1 MQQQMQQDMASL
13 QGGGAP
19 ATPPTPPTAMNPPP
33 GQYSQ
38 WGNNPAPVTPPT
50 PVQGPDGANIGAGNG
65 AGNFNNWNPGAVNQ
79 YGGQQI
85 AGATPSQAD
94 YQSVQ
99 GYADAAHQNAR
110 RYLDPQQDMQNRRMS
125 QELINQGIDP
135 NSAQGQ
141 ERMKMLGM
149 QQADA
154 NNAAAFG
161 AMQFGQG
168 IQNQMSQQELA
179 NQQLAGQMQQG
190 LWNQQGQASGRD
202 LQWGL
207 GQMQNDQFGRGLEM
221 QKYGM
226 DQNYALGQGG
236 LANQKY
242 GMNLSHELGMGNLDL
257 NRGMADYNQMMG
269 LADYDMRVRQY
280 NDQNQLIQD
289 LLYQQ
294 NSNIPIPGTS
304 PVNPYP
310 AANQQMGNTTDVNVG
325 ATSRN

>member
-110 RYLDPQQDMQNRRMS
+110 RYLDHQQDMQNRRMS

-179 NQQLAGQMQQG
+179 NRAGCTRQTIVLLEQGRYVPSLA
-190 LWNQQGQASGRD
+190 
-202 LQWGL
+202 
-207 GQMQNDQFGRGLEM
+207 
-221 QKYGM
+221 
-226 DQNYALGQGG
+226 
-236 LANQKY
+236 LAF
-242 GMNLSHELGMGNLDL
+242 
-257 NRGMADYNQMMG
+257 RIA
-269 LADYDMRVRQY
+269 R
-280 NDQNQLIQD
+280 
-289 LLYQQ
+289 
-294 NSNIPIPGTS
+294 TF
-304 PVNPYP
+304 
-310 AANQQMGNTTDVNVG
+310 G
-325 ATSRN
+325 ATVEEVFEWNESGLDR